1 MKATINYFLL
11 LEYHMTLM
19 YRILVVNNSSLSI
32 VNSFCGLIVELML
45 IVVCQ
50 IFVFKIFYPIVID
63 IR

>member
-1 MKATINYFLL
+1 
-11 LEYHMTLM
+11 MTLM